1 MYSDLLNG
9 EHFFFFSAYDF
20 IASTRKSASSTMRKS
35 RFRVKRTIEIPSKS
49 IDIYFLFSTRFEQP
63 YFYRAKT
70 FSKPHNNLP
79 VISIIIISFEKT
91 RCNFRKRSNSIF
103 DTYLNFLN
111 QLINVGYI
119 KHRIKRRN
127 NFFLNF

>member
-35 RFRVKRTIEIPSKS
+35 RFRVKRSKFLRNRS
-49 IDIYFLFSTRFEQP
+49 IFISFSRL
-63 YFYRAKT
+63 ASSNHT
-70 FSKPHNNLP
+70 FIAQRLSRSKHNNLA
-79 VISIIIISFEKT
+79 VIPIIIISFEKT
-91 RCNFRKRSNSIF
+91 RCNFRKRSNSI
-103 DTYLNFLN
+103 DTYLNFFN